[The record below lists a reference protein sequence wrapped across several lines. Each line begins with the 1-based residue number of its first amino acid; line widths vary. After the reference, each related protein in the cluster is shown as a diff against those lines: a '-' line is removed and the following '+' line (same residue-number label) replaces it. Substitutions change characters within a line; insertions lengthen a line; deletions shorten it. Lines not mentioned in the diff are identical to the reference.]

1 MSSSSWQKI
10 WYIGTYTYLGT
21 YKDGHK
27 KAVKIPKRIKNQKE
41 TASFL
46 FFLVSLKPIDA
57 ELYRGSSKRQ
67 MCSESEEDGKQNAVG
82 NEGRED
88 SERGQ

>member
-1 MSSSSWQKI
+1 MAENLVHRHIHLLRDLQRRTQESGENS
-10 WYIGTYTYLGT
+10 
-21 YKDGHK
+21 
-27 KAVKIPKRIKNQKE
+27 RMNQKSKRNCE
-41 TASFL
+41 FFCL

-67 MCSESEEDGKQNAVG
+67 MCSEPEEDGKQNAVG